1 MKSEIFSNENGISGI
16 KTTLAP
22 PAMPPS
28 PDLTELANLKI
39 VDLDL
44 TITDKTLVNFVL
56 GVAAMGSGGDVET
69 LRTDIVNQVSALAG
83 SLPPGAVDPKVA
95 TEFSNAMAAFV
106 KQPGSL
112 NIKLKPAQPMA
123 LGAMGASPV
132 TKEQLG
138 FSATFT
144 PSPTPPPKPA
154 PKPQ

>member
-1 MKSEIFSNENGISGI
+1 MDAMSSFQGSMATADPSAPQPDFSGI
-16 KTTLAP
+16 A
-22 PAMPPS
+22 
-28 PDLTELANLKI
+28 ELKV

-44 TITDKTLVNFVL
+44 TITDKTLVNFML
-56 GVAAMGSGGDVET
+56 GVAAMGTGGDVET
-69 LRTDIVNQVSALAG
+69 LRTDIINQVNALAG
-83 SLPPGAVDPKVA
+83 SLPPGSVDPTVA

-144 PSPTPPPKPA
+144 PSPTPPPKP
-154 PKPQ
+154 Q